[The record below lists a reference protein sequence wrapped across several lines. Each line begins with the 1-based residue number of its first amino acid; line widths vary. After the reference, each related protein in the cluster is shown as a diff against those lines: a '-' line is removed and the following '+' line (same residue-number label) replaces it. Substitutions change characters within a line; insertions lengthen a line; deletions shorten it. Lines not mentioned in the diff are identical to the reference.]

1 MMHSHPVLSLN
12 RLAAACCAA
21 LALAA
26 AQPALAQQPQP
37 SAQPAAASSD
47 DGAARAP
54 ELTLQASASSDVQ
67 QDTVRITLAAE
78 LEAASQAA
86 AGQALTAALDEAVR
100 RAQGTKNVEVR
111 TGGYNVWPNTNEKGK
126 IQNWRGRGEITLESK
141 DFAAAS
147 ALASKLSDKTAIS
160 QISFLLS
167 REARE
172 AEERKLLGQAAQAFR
187 DRALAAATAFGFS
200 GYQVRSL
207 ELSGGGS
214 PVPVPRPMRAQMMAK
229 GAMAESADV
238 PLEAGNVT
246 VSIAVNGTVALH

>member
-1 MMHSHPVLSLN
+1 MHSYPAFSLT
-12 RLAAACCAA
+12 RIAAACCAA

-26 AQPALAQQPQP
+26 VQPAWAQPQP
-37 SAQPAAASSD
+37 PQQAEEPAK
-47 DGAARAP
+47 RAP

-67 QDTVRITLAAE
+67 QDTVRITLATE

-86 AGQALTAALDEAVR
+86 AGKALTAALDEVVK
-100 RAQGTKNVEVR
+100 RAQGTKGVEVR
-111 TGGYNVWPNTNEKGK
+111 TGGYNVWPNANDKGK
-126 IQNWRGRGEITLESK
+126 IQNWRARGEITLESK

-147 ALASKLSDKTAIS
+147 ALASKLGDKAAIA

-172 AEERKLLGQAAQAFR
+172 AEERKLLGQAAEAFR

-200 GYQVRSL
+200 GYQVRQL

-214 PVPVPRPMRAQMMAK
+214 PVPVPRPMGAQMMAK
-229 GAMAESADV
+229 SSMAEAADV
-238 PLEAGNVT
+238 PLEAGKVT
-246 VSIAVNGTVALH
+246 VSIAVNGTVVLH

>member
-12 RLAAACCAA
+12 RIVAACCAA
-21 LALAA
+21 LALAV
-26 AQPALAQQPQP
+26 
-37 SAQPAAASSD
+37 AQPAAAQQPQAAQAED
-47 DGAARAP
+47 AAARAP

-67 QDTVRITLAAE
+67 QDTVRITLASE
-78 LEAASQAA
+78 LEAATQAA
-86 AGQALTAALDEAVR
+86 AGKALTAALDDAVK
-100 RAQGTKNVEVR
+100 RAQGTKDVEVR
-111 TGGYNVWPNTNEKGK
+111 TGGYNVWPNTNDKGK

-147 ALASKLSDKTAIS
+147 ALATKLSDKTAIA

-172 AEERKLLGQAAQAFR
+172 AEERKLLAQAAEAFR

-200 GYQVRSL
+200 GYRVRQL

-214 PVPVPRPMRAQMMAK
+214 PVPVPRPMGAQMMAK
-229 GAMAESADV
+229 SSMAEAADV
-238 PLEAGNVT
+238 PLEAGKVT
-246 VSIAVNGTVALH
+246 VSISVNGTVALH

>member
-12 RLAAACCAA
+12 RIAAACCAA

-26 AQPALAQQPQP
+26 AQPALAQQHPQQEP
-37 SAQPAAASSD
+37 QSEEA
-47 DGAARAP
+47 GAHAP
-54 ELTLQASASSDVQ
+54 QLTLQASASSDVQ

-86 AGQALTAALDEAVR
+86 AGKALTAALDEAVKR
-100 RAQGTKNVEVR
+100 TEGVKGVEVR

-147 ALASKLSDKTAIS
+147 ALASKLADKTAIA

-172 AEERKLLGQAAQAFR
+172 AEERKLLSQAAQAFR

-200 GYQVRSL
+200 GYRVRNL

-214 PVPVPRPMRAQMMAK
+214 PTPVPRPMGMQMMAK
-229 GAMAESADV
+229 SSRAEAADV
-238 PLEAGNVT
+238 PLEAGKVT

>member
-1 MMHSHPVLSLN
+1 MMHSPPVLSLN
-12 RLAAACCAA
+12 RIAAACCAA

-26 AQPALAQQPQP
+26 AQPALAQQPSQQQVQQ
-37 SAQPAAASSD
+37 SQD
-47 DGAARAP
+47 TGAHAP

-78 LEAASQAA
+78 LDAASQAA
-86 AGQALTAALDEAVR
+86 AGKALTAALDDAVK
-100 RAQGTKNVEVR
+100 RAQGVKGVEVR

-160 QISFLLS
+160 QINFVLS

-172 AEERKLLGQAAQAFR
+172 AEERKLLSQAAQAFR

-200 GYQVRSL
+200 GYRVRSL

-214 PVPVPRPMRAQMMAK
+214 PTPVPRPMGMQMMAK
-229 GAMAESADV
+229 SSQAEAADV
-238 PLEAGNVT
+238 PLEAGKVT
-246 VSIAVNGTVALH
+246 VSISVNGTVALH

>member
-1 MMHSHPVLSLN
+1 MHSHPVLSLN
-12 RLAAACCAA
+12 RIAAACCAA

-26 AQPALAQQPQP
+26 AQPALAQQPSQQQVQQ
-37 SAQPAAASSD
+37 SQD
-47 DGAARAP
+47 TGAHAP

-78 LEAASQAA
+78 LDAASQAA
-86 AGQALTAALDEAVR
+86 AGKALTAALDDAVK
-100 RAQGTKNVEVR
+100 RAQGVKGVEVR

-160 QISFLLS
+160 QINFVLS

-172 AEERKLLGQAAQAFR
+172 AEERKLLSQAAQAFR

-200 GYQVRSL
+200 GYRVRSL

-214 PVPVPRPMRAQMMAK
+214 PTPVPRPMGMQMMAK
-229 GAMAESADV
+229 SSQAEAADV
-238 PLEAGNVT
+238 PLEAGKVT
-246 VSIAVNGTVALH
+246 VSISVNGTVALH